1 MINKNDCF
9 LNDLLKNDKTITV
22 NPISKPTELEQSIFI
37 LNILKMFN
45 SYRGKNINNI
55 TDMQKT
61 FKTDLCKLSDGDKN
75 VFKSIVY
82 IAAIDTGST
91 ISSATH
97 TIITSLLTN
106 TIFNKIKDNQEI
118 TLNDFFAN

>member
-1 MINKNDCF
+1 
-9 LNDLLKNDKTITV
+9 
-22 NPISKPTELEQSIFI
+22 
-37 LNILKMFN
+37 
-45 SYRGKNINNI
+45 
-55 TDMQKT
+55 MQKT

-106 TIFNKIKDNQEI
+106 TIFNKIKSAYNIINMVPDYNWSDRNSPI
-118 TLNDFFAN
+118 